1 MTFQGKGD
9 TRLLLKAGG
18 GKHRLLTRWSGIWG
32 YALVTGYQRAPTLS
46 DTVSSLMSWT
56 QRVIP
61 PRKEEIMLL
70 LALANNILLQLAR
83 EKMQLL
89 HHLAYVVSMFIHLG
103 PRMEKECGGR
113 AEYTM
118 GFPVWAGTLKGRE

>member
-1 MTFQGKGD
+1 MEWDLGICVS
-9 TRLLLKAGG
+9 
-18 GKHRLLTRWSGIWG
+18 HRTSES
-32 YALVTGYQRAPTLS
+32 PTLS

-61 PRKEEIMLL
+61 PRKEEIT
-70 LALANNILLQLAR
+70 ALANNILLQLAR

-118 GFPVWAGTLKGRE
+118 GFPVWAGALKGRE